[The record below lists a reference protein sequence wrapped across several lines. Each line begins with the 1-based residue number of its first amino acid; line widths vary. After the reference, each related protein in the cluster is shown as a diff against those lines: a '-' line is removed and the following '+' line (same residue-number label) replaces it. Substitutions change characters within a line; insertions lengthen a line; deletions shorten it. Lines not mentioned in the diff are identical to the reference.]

1 MPQID
6 RIVLFRM
13 TMITGNKTPS
23 YGVISH
29 YLGDAGRKYFAWQ
42 GEDGVTQAL
51 YNKHLWQ
58 PYITTAD
65 DVLDFGCGGGFLL
78 KVLDANRKAGVE
90 VNPHARENAR
100 RLGID
105 TSESIAEVAG
115 TFDKVISSHALE
127 HVPHPRQAVLELK
140 EKLKDQQSRLILL
153 LPLDDWRATMNR
165 QYRPNDVHMHL
176 QTWTPQLL
184 GNLLTSC
191 GLRVDEARVINHA
204 WPPKRQLLWRLSPA
218 LFHAAALGWS
228 IYNKQRQ
235 LFAVAGLQ

>member
-1 MPQID
+1 MSSDQ
-6 RIVLFRM
+6 
-13 TMITGNKTPS
+13 KSPS

-29 YLGDAGRKYFAWQ
+29 YLGDQGRKYFAWQ

-51 YNKHLWQ
+51 YNKHLWH
-58 PYITTAD
+58 PYISASD

-78 KVLDANRKAGVE
+78 KVLEAKRRAGIE
-90 VNPHARENAR
+90 VNPHARQNAR
-100 RLGID
+100 DLGIEIY
-105 TSESIAEVAG
+105 ESIEEVAG

-140 EKLKDQQSRLILL
+140 EKLKDQRSRLLLL

-184 GNLLTSC
+184 GNMLSSC
-191 GLRVDEARVINHA
+191 GLRVDEVRVINHA

-218 LFHAAALGWS
+218 LFHAAAVGWS

-235 LFAVAGLQ
+235 LFAIARLQ

>member
-1 MPQID
+1 MSTEQKSP
-6 RIVLFRM
+6 
-13 TMITGNKTPS
+13 G

-29 YLGDAGRKYFAWQ
+29 YLGDKGRTYFAWQ

-58 PYITTAD
+58 PYISATD
-65 DVLDFGCGGGFLL
+65 DLLDFGCGGGFLL
-78 KVLDANRKAGVE
+78 KVLEAKRKAGVE

-100 RLGID
+100 QLQIETYG
-105 TSESIAEVAG
+105 SIEEISG

-140 EKLKDQQSRLILL
+140 EKLRNQHSRLLLL

-165 QYRPNDVHMHL
+165 RYRPNDVHMHL
-176 QTWTPQLL
+176 HTWTPQLL
-184 GNLLTSC
+184 GNLLSSC
-191 GLRVDEARVINHA
+191 GLRIDEVRVINHA
-204 WPPKRQLLWRLSPA
+204 WPPKRQLLWRLSPY

-235 LFAVAGLQ
+235 LFAIAKLK